1 MSYFKDVTEFHEKF
15 GIDYKGKPRELS
27 DDILDFRHKRLLEEV
42 SEIEEAMMLL
52 DRGISFLDQSRIVE
66 GLEKKL
72 DGLVDLV
79 YIALGTAHLHGFDFD
94 AAWQRVHAANMAK
107 ASARDFMH
115 LSKYKNPNDVIKPPG
130 WQPPDLRDLVSDHVY
145 KK

>member
-1 MSYFKDVTEFHEKF
+1 MTYFKDVTAFHEKF
-15 GIDYKGKPRELS
+15 GIDYKGKPRELP
-27 DDILDFRHKRLLEEV
+27 DELLDFRHKRMIEEV
-42 SEIEEAMMLL
+42 TEIEEAMQKL
-52 DRGISFLDQSRIVE
+52 DRGMTFMNKQRITE
-66 GLEKKL
+66 GLEQKL

-115 LSKYKNPNDVIKPPG
+115 LSRYKNPNDVIKPPG
-130 WQPPDLRDLVSDHVY
+130 WIAPDLRDLVEDHAH
-145 KK
+145 K